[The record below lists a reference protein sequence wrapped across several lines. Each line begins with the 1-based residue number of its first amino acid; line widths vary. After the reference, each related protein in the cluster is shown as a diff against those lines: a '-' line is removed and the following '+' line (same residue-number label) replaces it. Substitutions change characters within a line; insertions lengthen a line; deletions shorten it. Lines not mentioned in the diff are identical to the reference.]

1 MAKKLVFDRTISVS
15 LPYNG
20 TVTIP
25 HAELWK
31 FTTTRPI
38 RCEDS
43 FDLSKETSHLIGEST
58 SLSNISSETARVVG
72 IAFKIV
78 EA

>member
-1 MAKKLVFDRTISVS
+1 MAKRLVFDRTISVGVS
-15 LPYNG
+15 NNG
-20 TVTIP
+20 RVTIP

-38 RCEDS
+38 RCEGS
-43 FDLSKETSHLIGEST
+43 WDLSTETSHLVGGGT
-58 SLSNISSETARVVG
+58 SLSNISSEIAQVVG